1 MEEELEILETEEEYR
16 ARVQA
21 AQAIKPVVREQ
32 KKQRDKLATDL
43 IRENNKKLKLEAR
56 RQELGKRRLELLAL
70 RQSAARPRSG

>member
-1 MEEELEILETEEEYR
+1 MEILETEEEYR

-32 KKQRDKLATDL
+32 KKQRDKLATVL